1 MLKRK
6 EKQQKQREGNG
17 AIVDGDPLWL
27 LLCLLH
33 WKNKWLLDSTISKF
47 NQQSI
52 WIIVQPNKRH
62 DAI

>member
-6 EKQQKQREGNG
+6 EKQQKQRDG

-27 LLCLLH
+27 LLCLLQG
-33 WKNKWLLDSTISKF
+33 KKKWLLDLAISKF